1 MRNWGLKG
9 EGPPRRAVIASLL
22 ATGALSLT
30 GCATIRRDSAN
41 DAVRRLLILST
52 QRAFAV
58 LVQPDGFWDSAVA
71 RIKLPTLFGKPGGLA
86 AAILRSEVFREQLQH
101 HLNRL
106 AEEAARKVA
115 PLVTRAVRSLSI
127 SDAMTIL
134 HGESTAA
141 TTYLRQSM
149 GAALVNEMI
158 PVLAEVMRASRDPV
172 LAQALSALTG
182 VNLTDAAHALALEA
196 DNAIWYEIGAAETE
210 IRANPPVSN
219 DPGLIDALR
228 RR

>member
-86 AAILRSEVFREQLQH
+86 ALRSEVFREQLQH

-210 IRANPPVSN
+210 IRANPSISN

-228 RR
+228 PR